1 MLHNGHGGSQMILQR
16 MAENLRAHSWGTA
29 LIEVLIVVIG
39 IFIGLQVD
47 DWNKTRKDREDEE
60 IFLKS
65 LHEDVLLA
73 DELSR
78 RLRQRRLD
86 RLDWTLSAGDVLF
99 QRNDRDT
106 LTDDECTSIVWSTAF
121 NITAAGLPS
130 LDELIGTGRV
140 GIIRDTELRT
150 ALVALQQTRAALDAI
165 ISEKSASSNF
175 ISLPTIFPG
184 LFRMSANFDK
194 TMGEIQT
201 KNECNLAAMRT
212 NQPFLNQFSA
222 NADGYDAYIRD
233 GVRPWSLQFDR
244 VHELTDSAL
253 GISHSIEVNE

>member
-1 MLHNGHGGSQMILQR
+1 MILQKI
-16 MAENLRAHSWGTA
+16 AENLKSHNWGTA
-29 LIEVLIVVIG
+29 LVEVLIVVIG

-47 DWNKTRKDREDEE
+47 DWNKARKDREDEE
-60 IFLKS
+60 IYLKS

-99 QRNDRDT
+99 RRNERDT
-106 LTDDECTSIVWSTAF
+106 LTVNECTAIVWSTAF
-121 NITAAGLPS
+121 NITATGLPS
-130 LDELIGTGRV
+130 LDELLGTGRM
-140 GIIRDTELRT
+140 GIIRDSQLRT

-175 ISLPTIFPG
+175 VSLPTIFPNF
-184 LFRMSANFDK
+184 FRLSASFDK
-194 TMGEIQT
+194 TLGEVQT
-201 KNECNLAAMRT
+201 QNECDLAAMRT

-233 GVRPWSLQFDR
+233 GVKPWSQQFDR
-244 VHELTDSAL
+244 VHALVDSAL
-253 GISHSIEVNE
+253 GISHDVEEDE